1 MAGIQ
6 SPAFWTKPQI
16 YQLCSNPNNPKM
28 KISMTSGLINDTSKE
43 SRKMKDI
50 LAASS
55 CEYHYREV
63 NEGHSWGNWRN
74 LIDDILVDF
83 FAIK

>member
-1 MAGIQ
+1 
-6 SPAFWTKPQI
+6 
-16 YQLCSNPNNPKM
+16 M
-28 KISMTSGLINDTSKE
+28 KISMTSGLIYDASKD

-55 CEYHYREV
+55 CEYYYREV

-74 LIDDILVDF
+74 LIDDVLVDL
-83 FAIK
+83 FALK